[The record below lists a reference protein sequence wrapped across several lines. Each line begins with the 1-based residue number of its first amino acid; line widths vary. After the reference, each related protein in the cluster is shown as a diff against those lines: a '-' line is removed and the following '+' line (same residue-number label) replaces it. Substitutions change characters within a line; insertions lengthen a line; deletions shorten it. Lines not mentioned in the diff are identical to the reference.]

1 MGVLVEGQTT
11 MFRILVK
18 RYLDHITFEA
28 SYICEVSN
36 HLKI

>member
-11 MFRILVK
+11 MVK
-18 RYLDHITFEA
+18 RYLDHITLEA
-28 SYICEVSN
+28 SYICEVSD